1 MKAYELLE
9 QKELCKGT
17 FARDA
22 NGKPVSVYS
31 PIACSF
37 CAAGAIRRAYLDTME
52 EPQKL
57 SLVGSH
63 VLKLHDMTL
72 AMWNDKPDTT
82 KAQVVSLLKE
92 LDI

>member
-31 PIACSF
+31 PNAESLCV
-37 CAAGAIRRAYLDTME
+37 AGAIRLAYGHIGEIST
-52 EPQKL
+52 
-57 SLVGSH
+57 VGSH
-63 VLKLHDMTL
+63 VSNLYSMTL
-72 AMWNDKPDTT
+72 VMWNDDPERT
-82 KAQVVSLLKE
+82 KQEVINLLKE